1 MIYVRESVGVVY
13 VFLCQC
19 MDGSL
24 SCCLFAVVVVYW
36 WWQRHSSALHQL
48 RALRSFTFSFLFTF
62 HFSFVLIFKKK
73 RQQQKS
79 KSTKNII
86 KDSCC
91 DYHDDVDERDST
103 DSHTND
109 DQQQQREKLA
119 ANKAKRAGGQTIRQA
134 GKPETKQVTTP
145 FALSYSGSTFLWYLP
160 HRFLWYI
167 PHKLV
172 DNGNINTL
180 IHQIASLTL
189 TEKMEPRTKRYNC
202 SLLLKQNFTP
212 FTKKPFL
219 LRDQV
224 TNVNLSYINQ
234 CISVPFIYL
243 V

>member
-1 MIYVRESVGVVY
+1 MFWYFPHLTIHWLYKICLQFCNSFILIYVSESVCVVY

-24 SCCLFAVVVVYW
+24 SCCLFAVVVVVYW

-73 RQQQKS
+73 RQQQKL

-86 KDSCC
+86 KDSGC
-91 DYHDDVDERDST
+91 DYHDDDERDST
-103 DSHTND
+103 DSHTDD

-145 FALSYSGSTFLWYLP
+145 FALSYSGSKY
-160 HRFLWYI
+160 H
-167 PHKLV
+167 
-172 DNGNINTL
+172 
-180 IHQIASLTL
+180 
-189 TEKMEPRTKRYNC
+189 
-202 SLLLKQNFTP
+202 
-212 FTKKPFL
+212 
-219 LRDQV
+219 
-224 TNVNLSYINQ
+224 
-234 CISVPFIYL
+234 ISSSGIST
-243 V
+243 